1 MIIRVLRDVAV
12 LLLVGRTM
20 PFSIGAMVRKLTK
33 DIVFATVRDIHLALD
48 LNQPNRNVNNGLI
61 VWIHGGALRSG
72 TKEKVLIIVLVEKGW
87 ALASLNYLLS
97 RQARLIRI
105 GGVRAG
111 ASPLSVLLTAD
122 VCSLK
127 FECA

>member
-1 MIIRVLRDVAV
+1 
-12 LLLVGRTM
+12 M
-20 PFSIGAMVRKLTK
+20 PLGIGAMERNVTK
-33 DIVFATVRDIHLALD
+33 DIVFATVGDIHLALD
-48 LNQPNRNVNNGLI
+48 LYQPKGKANNGLI

-105 GGVRAG
+105 GGARAG

>member
-87 ALASLNYLLS
+87 ALASL
-97 RQARLIRI
+97 
-105 GGVRAG
+105 
-111 ASPLSVLLTAD
+111 T
-122 VCSLK
+122 
-127 FECA
+127 F